1 MSDVPEAQP
10 SAAKLLKDIIREVV
24 AELLQKND
32 SNPLSIESPQPPPKK
47 AYTIP
52 EFAQTHSLSMSS
64 FYKEQRAGRG
74 PEVIFVGNK
83 SLVTEEAAAEWRQRM
98 AARAKTKEAKL
109 EHARRVASASHAG
122 KIAGQSP
129 LHVSKRLKA
138 KKKAKKTK

>member
-1 MSDVPEAQP
+1 MSDVSEAHDT
-10 SAAKLLKDIIREVV
+10 SAESLFKKLIREIL
-24 AELLQKND
+24 AEMLQKNATEPVQI
-32 SNPLSIESPQPPPKK
+32 SQLQKK
-47 AYTIP
+47 AYTIS
-52 EFAQTHSLSMSS
+52 EFTQTHSMSMST
-64 FYKEQRAGRG
+64 FYKDQRAGRG
-74 PEVIFVGNK
+74 PDVIFVGNK